1 MRWDRNS
8 VREGMFVTSTKG
20 ERIGKVIR
28 RDDDTFVVEN
38 GTLFPKD
45 YELRYDHITG
55 IDGGEITYSLADLFQ
70 RERRAERHQGIETS
84 ATTASLAADA
94 PAAPAARARAATATT
109 EAESGDNE
117 VRIPL
122 MQEELE
128 IEKVP
133 RESGHVRVHKG
144 VKTEERHFTVPVR
157 REEIVIEHVTAFA
170 GGAGTGESVAFEEQT
185 VDIPLHEEDIRVT
198 KRPVL
203 REEIVIRTVT
213 HSIEKEATA
222 TLRHEEADVED
233 SRKTAADVEEGR
245 AAREGRS
252 HEARSDEGRA
262 SDGYVAPGGR

>member
-1 MRWDRNS
+1 M
-8 VREGMFVTSTKG
+8 
-20 ERIGKVIR
+20 
-28 RDDDTFVVEN
+28 
-38 GTLFPKD
+38 
-45 YELRYDHITG
+45 
-55 IDGGEITYSLADLFQ
+55 
-70 RERRAERHQGIETS
+70 
-84 ATTASLAADA
+84 
-94 PAAPAARARAATATT
+94 
-109 EAESGDNE
+109 
-117 VRIPL
+117 
-122 MQEELE
+122 
-128 IEKVP
+128 P